1 MEQELFYDE
10 RDYEA
15 ANMDYYAVIDD
26 DEEQEVYG
34 YDHESD

>member
-26 DEEQEVYG
+26 DGDEEEYAHPEN
-34 YDHESD
+34 D

>member
-15 ANMDYYAVIDD
+15 VHMDYNAVIDD
-26 DEEQEVYG
+26 DE
-34 YDHESD
+34 YDEEEDIPENN

>member
-15 ANMDYYAVIDD
+15 EHMDYYAVIDD
-26 DEEQEVYG
+26 DEDLEE
-34 YDHESD
+34 DATEND